1 MLSGFIAGLL
11 ATALL
16 VVAFLAAPGAG
27 FNNIGDYISW
37 ELMAIVCGGIVVAG
51 ILLCGI
57 AAWVATT
64 RYLHQDYDELF
75 K

>member
-1 MLSGFIAGLL
+1 
-11 ATALL
+11 
-16 VVAFLAAPGAG
+16 
-27 FNNIGDYISW
+27 
-37 ELMAIVCGGIVVAG
+37 MAIVCGGIVVAG
-51 ILLCGI
+51 LWLFRI